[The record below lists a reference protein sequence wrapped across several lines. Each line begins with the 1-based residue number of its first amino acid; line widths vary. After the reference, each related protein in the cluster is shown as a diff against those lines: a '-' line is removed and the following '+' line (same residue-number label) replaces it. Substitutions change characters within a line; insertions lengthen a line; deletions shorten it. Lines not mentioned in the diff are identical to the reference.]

1 MTQLTPPQRS
11 LAVENASAVPPG
23 SQKMVVQDVS
33 FTLQAGSGLGVIGP
47 SASGKSSLARLLVGV
62 WPPVRGHIRLDGA
75 SLDQWTRESLGR
87 HLGYL
92 PQDVELLAGSV
103 AQNIARFEEEPD
115 TNAVIAAAKSVAAE
129 AIHPGFGFLAENA
142 AFARAVEAAGLV
154 FIGPTADVIERLGD
168 KAAAKREAKA
178 AGVPVVPGS
187 EAPSV
192 DAAAIA
198 ESVRSVGLPVMLK
211 AAAGGGGKGM
221 RGITRFEGLELEIES
236 AMREAKNSFGDA
248 GLIVEKLIERGQ
260 GRVIHLFERECTLQ
274 RRHQKVIEEAP
285 AANLSARMR
294 DSMAADA
301 VRLGERL
308 KYRGVGTVEFIV
320 GADEYHFLE
329 VNPRLQVE
337 HPVTEMVTGLD
348 IVEIMLRIAS
358 GEGLPVQQGDVR
370 IGGHAVEAR
379 ICAEDPAAGF
389 LPSTG
394 KLAQVR
400 FPDLGV
406 RVETG
411 IEGGMEVTPYYDSMI
426 AKLITHAPTRDEA
439 LDRLNLALEETVVF
453 GVTTNRSLLSR
464 LIDLPETRAATFH
477 TRLIDEQIA
486 GWSLG
491 DALHDTQTLA
501 VAACHW
507 LQLQRQVESRSPWTR
522 WHSSG
527 WQMRVGGESLAP
539 IPSLHVET
547 SDGASAEI
555 RFGPTRSDG
564 SLLVGVNDARVP
576 VRLAPAGDAGSFLA
590 VTDSRRETVRLH
602 RDGDM
607 LYLHDRRGSHSL
619 KVVPYLSYIS
629 TSAQA
634 SGELKAPM
642 MGLILKVNVAPGDRV
657 DKGAVVA
664 ILESMK
670 MEMRIVAECAGTV
683 ASVHCQAGQTV
694 ERSAVLAV
702 VTPD

>member
-1 MTQLTPPQRS
+1 
-11 LAVENASAVPPG
+11 
-23 SQKMVVQDVS
+23 
-33 FTLQAGSGLGVIGP
+33 
-47 SASGKSSLARLLVGV
+47 
-62 WPPVRGHIRLDGA
+62 
-75 SLDQWTRESLGR
+75 
-87 HLGYL
+87 
-92 PQDVELLAGSV
+92 
-103 AQNIARFEEEPD
+103 
-115 TNAVIAAAKSVAAE
+115 
-129 AIHPGFGFLAENA
+129 
-142 AFARAVEAAGLV
+142 
-154 FIGPTADVIERLGD
+154 
-168 KAAAKREAKA
+168 
-178 AGVPVVPGS
+178 
-187 EAPSV
+187 
-192 DAAAIA
+192 
-198 ESVRSVGLPVMLK
+198 
-211 AAAGGGGKGM
+211 
-221 RGITRFEGLELEIES
+221 
-236 AMREAKNSFGDA
+236 MREAKNSFGDA
-248 GLIVEKLIERGQ
+248 GLIVEKLIRQGRHIEIQIAGDGQ

-294 DSMAADA
+294 DAHGRRCGAAGRA
-301 VRLGERL
+301 AQVPR
-308 KYRGVGTVEFIV
+308 RGHGRVHRRCRRVP
-320 GADEYHFLE
+320 L
-329 VNPRLQVE
+329 PRGQSA
-337 HPVTEMVTGLD
+337 PAGRAPGDGDGDGLD

-370 IGGHAVEAR
+370 IQRPCRRGAHLRRGPGGGLPAVHRQAV
-379 ICAEDPAAGF
+379 AGAV
-389 LPSTG
+389 S
-394 KLAQVR
+394 
-400 FPDLGV
+400 PDLGV

-411 IEGGMEVTPYYDSMI
+411 IESGMEVTPYYDSML

-439 LDRLNLALEETVVF
+439 LDRLSLALEDTVVF
-453 GVTTNRSLLSR
+453 GVTTNRSFLRR
-464 LIDLPETRAATFH
+464 LIDLPETRTATFH

-507 LQLQRQVESRSPWTR
+507 LQLQRQVESRSPWSR

-527 WQMRVGGESLAP
+527 WQMSVGGESLAP

-547 SDGASAEI
+547 SDGVSAEI
-555 RFGPTRSDG
+555 RFGPLRADG
-564 SLLVGVNDARVP
+564 SMLVGVNDARVP
-576 VRLAPAGDAGSFLA
+576 VRLAPAGDAGSYLA
-590 VTDSRRETVRLH
+590 VTDTHRETVRLH

-683 ASVHCQAGQTV
+683 ASVTCQAGQTV
-694 ERSAVLAV
+694 ERSAVVASI
-702 VTPD
+702 TPD